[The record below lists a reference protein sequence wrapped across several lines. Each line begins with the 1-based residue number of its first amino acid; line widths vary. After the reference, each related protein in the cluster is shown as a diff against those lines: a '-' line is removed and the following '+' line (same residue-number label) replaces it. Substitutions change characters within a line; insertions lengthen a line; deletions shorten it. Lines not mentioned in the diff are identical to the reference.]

1 MNTQEFL
8 QNLSQHPDKGLVFEY
23 DTGQRVA
30 PGYHVTEVMR
40 VSYESMDCGGQ
51 ANAWRET
58 VVQLMD
64 PGSED
69 RPVFMP
75 VRKFLGI
82 YNRVAASVAVEG
94 EAELRFEYGN
104 ATRPAVHYHVERLEV
119 EGENLVVRLAP
130 PGVTCK
136 AADRARA
143 AGCCGPAVEAPRAG
157 QELPLVA
164 RGCC

>member
-8 QNLSQHPDKGLVFEY
+8 QKLAQHPDKVLVFEY

-30 PGYHVTEVMR
+30 PGYHVTEIMNVT
-40 VSYESMDCGGQ
+40 YESMDCGGQ

-64 PGSED
+64 PSPKDKPE
-69 RPVFMP
+69 FMP
-75 VRKFLGI
+75 VKKFLSI

-94 EAELRFEYGN
+94 EAEVRFEYGN
-104 ATRPAVHYHVERLEV
+104 PARPAMRYHVGRLEV
-119 EGENLVVRLAP
+119 EGEKLVVRLTP

-136 AADRARA
+136 AADWARA
-143 AGCCGPAVEAPRAG
+143 AGCCGPAVETS
-157 QELPLVA
+157 QELPVA
-164 RGCC
+164 ARDCCC